1 MAIALSNVVAAIVER
16 RKPLGDALRGR
27 IAAILSAGNPALGQD
42 EAAAAAIIVN
52 QVMKMIPALAST
64 EDERSAA
71 LIGEARKLL
80 ALYIDEVL
88 RR

>member
-1 MAIALSNVVAAIVER
+1 
-16 RKPLGDALRGR
+16 
-27 IAAILSAGNPALGQD
+27 
-42 EAAAAAIIVN
+42 VN

-64 EDERSAA
+64 DDESAA
-71 LIGEARKLL
+71 ALVGEARKLL

>member
-1 MAIALSNVVAAIVER
+1 MSSVAGIVER

-27 IAAILSAGNPALGQD
+27 IAAILSAANPALGQD
-42 EAAAAAIIVN
+42 EAGAAAIIVN
-52 QVMKMIPALAST
+52 QVMKMIPALASN

-80 ALYIDEVL
+80 ALYIDEII

>member
-1 MAIALSNVVAAIVER
+1 M
-16 RKPLGDALRGR
+16 
-27 IAAILSAGNPALGQD
+27 
-42 EAAAAAIIVN
+42 N
-52 QVMKMIPALAST
+52 QVMKMIPALAAA
-64 EDERSAA
+64 EDERAGA

>member
-1 MAIALSNVVAAIVER
+1 M
-16 RKPLGDALRGR
+16 RGR
-27 IAAILSAGNPALGQD
+27 IATILSAGNPALGQD
-42 EAAAAAIIVN
+42 EAAEAAIIVN

-64 EDERSAA
+64 QDERAAA

-80 ALYIDEVL
+80 ALYIDEIM